1 MTVVIIINKQ
11 WSEPLDNHDS
21 SDYYKKKQWSE
32 PLDNHDS
39 SDYYK
44 QTMVWTTRQPWQ

>member
-11 WSEPLDNHDS
+11 WSEPLDNYDS
-21 SDYYKKKQWSE
+21 SDY
-32 PLDNHDS
+32 H
-39 SDYYK
+39 K